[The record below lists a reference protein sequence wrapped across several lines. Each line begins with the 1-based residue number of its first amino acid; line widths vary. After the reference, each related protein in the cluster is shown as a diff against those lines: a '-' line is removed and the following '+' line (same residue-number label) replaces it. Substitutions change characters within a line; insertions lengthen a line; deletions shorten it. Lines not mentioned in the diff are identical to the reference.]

1 MPKVKQ
7 KSDPSHTR
15 DNMQPIVMLSRLQ
28 LPPSITDTF
37 LHQAEN
43 VKLASRQNL
52 VDRLNQI
59 LTIGISFPRVV
70 RMKERFKIN
79 GLIIKLQE
87 AALEVKRI
95 ILELEE
101 RKLNPSLA
109 VLALCEKSK
118 ENVTLNSAVTNEQQ
132 SEEGYAFYVGG
143 LENQSTTTT
152 TTSTANDVV
161 EQGRENTFS
170 QQENVSSTLETDT
183 FSPGNDESSY
193 ENDFS
198 MQNNYFHHQMS
209 AQTDT
214 ALDLIQAREQEVPLD
229 LSVRYN
235 YINVDD

>member
-7 KSDPSHTR
+7 KSDLSHTR

-152 TTSTANDVV
+152 TTLTANDVV

-183 FSPGNDESSY
+183 FSPGNNESSC
-193 ENDFS
+193 ENNFP
-198 MQNNYFHHQMS
+198 MQENYFYHQMS
-209 AQTDT
+209 ASTNT
-214 ALDLIQAREQEVPLD
+214 ALDLIQSREQEIPLD
-229 LSVRYN
+229 LSIRHD